1 MLVTLTQGGC
11 RNRQQRFAGWLGQQ
25 GFDLAILTD
34 WRDVYYFTGAI
45 KEVPYPRAVIIQD
58 DGRTTLLAEAEYP
71 QAAADRQEIYALLTM
86 ATLNF
91 DPNDRLTT
99 VLKDCLPKARRTA
112 VQRESLLHQ
121 AAQAILDVT
130 EGDLVAIDDDLL
142 RMQAVKDED
151 ELSVIRRA
159 NELNDVGYA
168 AAHEVILEGSTE
180 AEVLGAAQAAVTA
193 AAGCYTPY
201 NGDFQCGVPGG
212 FATGRACRAGEL
224 YVIDAWVHYQ
234 GYWSDNCRTFAVTS
248 LDDNQRRAWEKTEN
262 TVLEAEKAVQPG
274 VSCRSVFELMKEMQ
288 EEIQPNA
295 LMHHGGHGVGLRNHG
310 YPRIN
315 PHFDDV
321 FEAGNIITMEPGVY
335 GEDLQGG
342 IRLEYNY
349 LVTEKGPQRLNQ
361 FPISIP
367 E

>member
-1 MLVTLTQGGC
+1 MLVTLTREGC
-11 RNRQQRFAGWLGQQ
+11 RNRQLRFAGWLGQQ
-25 GFDLAILTD
+25 GFNLAVLTD
-34 WRDVYYFTGAI
+34 WRDIYYFTGAI

-58 DGRTTLLAEAEYP
+58 DGHTTLLAESEYP
-71 QAAADRQEIYALLTM
+71 QAVADRQEVYALQTM

-99 VLKDCLPKARRTA
+99 VLNGCLPRARRTA
-112 VQRESLLHQ
+112 VQRESLLYE
-121 AAQAILDVT
+121 AAQAIQDVT
-130 EGDLVAIDDDLL
+130 EGDLLAIDDDLL

-151 ELSVIRRA
+151 ELDVIRRA
-159 NELNDVGYA
+159 NRLNDVGYA
-168 AAHEVILEGSTE
+168 AADEVIREGATE
-180 AEVLGAAQAAVTA
+180 AEVLGAAQRAVTA
-193 AAGCYTPY
+193 AAGCFTAY

-212 FATGRACRAGEL
+212 FATDRPCRAGEL

-234 GYWSDNCRTFAVTS
+234 GYWSDNCRTFAVS
-248 LDDNQRRAWEKTEN
+248 DLDEEQRRAWEKTEK
-262 TVLEAEKAVQPG
+262 TVLEAEKRVKPG
-274 VSCRSVFELMKEMQ
+274 GSCRSIFELMKEMQ
-288 EEIQPNA
+288 EEIRPDA

-335 GEDLQGG
+335 GEDLGG
-342 IRLEYNY
+342 GVRLEYNY
-349 LVTEKGPQRLNQ
+349 LVTEQGPERLNQ

-367 E
+367 D